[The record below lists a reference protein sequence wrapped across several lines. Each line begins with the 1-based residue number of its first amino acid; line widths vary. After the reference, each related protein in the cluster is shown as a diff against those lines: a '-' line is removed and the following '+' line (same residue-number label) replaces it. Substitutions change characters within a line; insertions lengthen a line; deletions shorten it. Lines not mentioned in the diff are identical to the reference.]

1 MTMQDEIKGS
11 AYEVVATTRP
21 RTSSATWLSV
31 GGILAGLVAAS
42 CCVVPFLLFAA
53 GISGAWIA
61 NLTALEPYRFYF
73 AGAAIGCIG
82 FGFYRAYRRP
92 AAECIE
98 ESYCARPAS
107 HRIAKLGLWSA
118 TVIVLVALASPYL
131 IARWL

>member
-1 MTMQDEIKGS
+1 MTIQPHFANAAREILETPQQPASG
-11 AYEVVATTRP
+11 
-21 RTSSATWLSV
+21 ATWLSI
-31 GGILAGLVAAS
+31 GGIIAGLGAAS

-82 FGFYRAYRRP
+82 LGFYRTYRRP
-92 AAECIE
+92 AAECAE
-98 ESYCARPAS
+98 EAYCARPAS

-118 TVIVLVALASPYL
+118 TVIVLVALVSPYL

>member
-1 MTMQDEIKGS
+1 MTSQAKNR
-11 AYEVVATTRP
+11 TR
-21 RTSSATWLSV
+21 SV
-31 GGILAGLVAAS
+31 RPAGGHLLAAGGVLAALGAAS

-61 NLTALEPYRFYF
+61 NLTALEPYRLYF

-82 FGFYRAYRRP
+82 FGFYRIYRKP
-92 AAECIE
+92 ALECAEG
-98 ESYCARPAS
+98 SYCARPAS

-118 TVIVLVALASPYL
+118 TVIVLVALFSPYL